1 MNTKVIKRNGTTV
14 EFDKSKIYNAIMK
27 AMKYGS
33 GRVDK
38 VVASN
43 ITMLVENEL
52 KLSSIDEISISQI
65 ETRVFNL
72 LCHNKHEDTARAYE
86 GYRSVREHQRKTN
99 TTDDGIM
106 SLVEGMN
113 KELKEENSNKNAN
126 LASTQ
131 RDYIAGEVS
140 KDISRRKLLP
150 PHIVQAHD
158 EGILHLHD
166 LDYLIQSIFNC
177 CLVNIKDM
185 LDNGTV
191 INGNMIESPNS
202 FQVACTIMTQIIAQV
217 ASNQFGGQSIDIR
230 HLGKYLRRSKQRYER
245 MLPDADKQTIE
256 VLLRKE
262 LEAGIQ
268 TIQYQVQTIMCTN
281 G

>member
-1 MNTKVIKRNGTTV
+1 
-14 EFDKSKIYNAIMK
+14 
-27 AMKYGS
+27 
-33 GRVDK
+33 
-38 VVASN
+38 
-43 ITMLVENEL
+43 
-52 KLSSIDEISISQI
+52 
-65 ETRVFNL
+65 
-72 LCHNKHEDTARAYE
+72 
-86 GYRSVREHQRKTN
+86 
-99 TTDDGIM
+99 
-106 SLVEGMN
+106 
-113 KELKEENSNKNAN
+113 
-126 LASTQ
+126 
-131 RDYIAGEVS
+131 
-140 KDISRRKLLP
+140 
-150 PHIVQAHD
+150 
-158 EGILHLHD
+158 
-166 LDYLIQSIFNC
+166 
-177 CLVNIKDM
+177 M